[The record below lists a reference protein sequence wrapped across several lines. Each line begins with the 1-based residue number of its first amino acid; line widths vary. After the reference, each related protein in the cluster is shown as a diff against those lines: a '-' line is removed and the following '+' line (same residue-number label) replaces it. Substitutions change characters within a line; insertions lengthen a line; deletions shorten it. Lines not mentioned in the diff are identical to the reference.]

1 MPASKLCGARSKHD
15 WTKRCRHPGTGAGGR
30 CYLHGGRSPGYHGPI
45 NYGPAHAA
53 ARSKQALYKAW
64 GLRWAPH
71 RGKKTPVQRA
81 EILIV
86 AIDKAIIEADQALVT
101 ITAPDLS
108 KPDELKSP
116 GELLSEGLW
125 EGLVLGRDI
134 CRQVRSHVT
143 KTIEAGLLID
153 GHDLKV
159 MGLGSTTAGWLTRAG
174 IRIAEGEFRA
184 KRDDVLAGLLAQ
196 IALAKGDIEKK

>member
-1 MPASKLCGARSKHD
+1 MRKAVVLKQMVLRSWGIRWKD
-15 WTKRCRHPGTGAGGR
+15 SYRRLEPRETIALMDDAITK
-30 CYLHGGRSPGYHGPI
+30 
-45 NYGPAHAA
+45 
-53 ARSKQALYKAW
+53 
-64 GLRWAPH
+64 
-71 RGKKTPVQRA
+71 
-81 EILIV
+81 
-86 AIDKAIIEADQALVT
+86 ADQALVT
-101 ITAPDLS
+101 ITAPDLH
-108 KPDELKSP
+108 KPDEMKSP

-143 KTIEAGLLID
+143 KTIEAGLLVD

-196 IALAKGDIEKK
+196 IALVKGETEKK

>member
-1 MPASKLCGARSKHD
+1 MLTSDVKRCGARHRREPWLRCKAWPIKGRTRCKH
-15 WTKRCRHPGTGAGGR
+15 
-30 CYLHGGRSPGYHGPI
+30 HGGRWKPQFHRRNFGPMRK
-45 NYGPAHAA
+45 AVVLKQMVL
-53 ARSKQALYKAW
+53 RSWGIRWKDSYRKPTPKETIALMDD
-64 GLRWAPH
+64 
-71 RGKKTPVQRA
+71 
-81 EILIV
+81 
-86 AIDKAIIEADQALVT
+86 AIEKADQALVT
-101 ITAPDLS
+101 ITTPDPT

-143 KTIEAGLLID
+143 KTLEAGLLID

-196 IALAKGDIEKK
+196 IALVKGEPENK